1 MNETERIIEVS
12 GYSEPVRITW
22 HKDPTRHLLKQKAVN
37 AKSTPLAVEKSR
49 PVDSSAG
56 KQNKRPDEE

>member
-1 MNETERIIEVS
+1 MNEVERIIEVT

-37 AKSTPLAVEKSR
+37 AKSKTVDTRLPDAVEPSNAEGENR
-49 PVDSSAG
+49 VSED
-56 KQNKRPDEE
+56 